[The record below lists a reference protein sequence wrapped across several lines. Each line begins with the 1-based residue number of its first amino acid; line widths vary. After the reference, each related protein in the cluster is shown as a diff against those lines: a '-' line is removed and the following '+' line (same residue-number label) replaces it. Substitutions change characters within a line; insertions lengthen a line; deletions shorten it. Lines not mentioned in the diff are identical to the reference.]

1 MTENEKERLA
11 NFLKEFKALQ
21 DKYSACV
28 SYRME
33 GDTHGI
39 DEDSLTVRFLE
50 PLRDGDRFRAWSKEI
65 DIDY

>member
-1 MTENEKERLA
+1 MTENEKERLS
-11 NFLKEFKALQ
+11 NFLKEFEELQ
-21 DKYSACV
+21 KKYDAVV
-28 SYRME
+28 SYRLE

-39 DEDSLTVRFLE
+39 TEDALTVSFLE